1 MVYVKTMAMIKWW
14 YTFSFLLTI
23 VMIGQAQN
31 VINLSPS
38 IEKMLAVYEAKNKSQ
53 ETIKAWRIQVAALS
67 DRREMENEKARF
79 ENIFPYYKLEWLHDN
94 PYYILKIKDAA
105 FKEKLD
111 ALTLLHL
118 IKRGYPSA
126 LVILDDVK
134 PEKILN
140 STNF

>member
-1 MVYVKTMAMIKWW
+1 MKKYGGSLGLI
-14 YTFSFLLTI
+14 LTVT
-23 VMIGQAQN
+23 VMMTGQAQN
-31 VINLSPS
+31 VIDLSPN
-38 IEKMLAVYEAKNKSQ
+38 IEKMLSIYAAKNKSQ

-67 DRREMENEKARF
+67 DRREMENEKTRF
-79 ENIFPYYKLEWLHDN
+79 ENIFPYYEVEWLHDN

-105 FKEKLD
+105 FKDKLD
-111 ALTLLHL
+111 ALTLLHR
-118 IKRGYPSA
+118 IKRRYPSA